1 MDVLDFYSAQI
12 VTLQQEINN
21 LKKKKRNFGLGRLI
35 SFLGA
40 IVLFFVLLEFNGV
53 WAIIVA
59 IILLSAFIFITTKDI
74 DNLHRLKFKQVL
86 LTINEDEVKAL
97 QNDFSAFDDGDRF
110 RDQTHPYSNDL
121 DIFGRHSLFQ
131 WINRTTAAPAAHLLA
146 ARLSSPLEKETVL
159 QVQDAV
165 KELQPETDWRQQLQ
179 AIGMQSKM
187 NEDVYTQIKGWIE
200 REGEQAEN
208 KKVIGSLVIAFPVIT
223 LLIIILASFHILPWK
238 ILWISFC
245 AHLLLLW
252 RVNKI
257 VTPEYEFLSEA
268 INAIDSFY
276 GAIQWVTQKKFQSS
290 YLQKIQNKCYKEGHA
305 AFQLLDK
312 LKRTLHKM
320 HLRLNPL
327 VHFPLNLCVFWDW
340 YQYRKLTLWRNKYSS
355 DLSEWVKVY
364 AEMEVLSSFA
374 NMAFNH
380 PGWCYPE
387 IDDQHFMLSAKA
399 LGHPLI
405 PDDKRVCNDLQLN
418 GTGKIMLVTGSN
430 MAGKST
436 FLRTVGVNMI
446 LAMAGSSV
454 CAKEMFVS
462 TVKIISSMRIADNL
476 EENISTFYAELKKL
490 EFILQKVR
498 AHEKVFLLLDEIL
511 RGTNSQDRHT
521 GAKALIKQFLHEEA
535 VGILATHDLELTGMG
550 NEYKNQ
556 ILNYHFDAEVQ
567 DQELYFDY
575 KLKPGICTSMN
586 ASLLMRKI
594 GIEV

>member
-1 MDVLDFYSAQI
+1 MNMQEFYEQRISQ
-12 VTLQQEINN
+12 LQEDINL
-21 LKKKKRNFGLGRLI
+21 LKHRKRNLGLGRLI
-35 SFLGA
+35 SFVA
-40 IVLFFVLLEFNGV
+40 AVTLFFGLLEFNGMAAV
-53 WAIIVA
+53 ITAIVLL
-59 IILLSAFIFITTKDI
+59 IIFIFIAIKDL
-74 DNLHRLKFKQVL
+74 NNTRHLKFKQTL
-86 LTINEDEVKAL
+86 LTINQNELNACR
-97 QNDFSAFDDGDRF
+97 NDFSAFDDGDRF

-165 KELQPETDWRQQLQ
+165 KELEPEKDWRQQLQ

-187 NEDVYTQIKGWIE
+187 NEDVYTQIKEWIE
-200 REGEQAEN
+200 REQAEN
-208 KKVIGSLVIAFPVIT
+208 KKMIGSLVIAFPVIT

-245 AHLLLLW
+245 VHLLLLW

-268 INAIDSFY
+268 IHAIDSFY
-276 GAIQWVTQKKFQSS
+276 GAIQWITQKKFQSS
-290 YLQKIQNKCYKEGHA
+290 YLQKIQNKCYKEGQA

-312 LKRTLHKM
+312 LKGTLHKM

-327 VHFPLNLCVFWDW
+327 IHFPLNLCVFWDW
-340 YQYRKLTLWRNKYSS
+340 YQYRKLTLWRNKYST
-355 DLSEWVKVY
+355 DLLEWVKIY

-380 PGWCYPE
+380 PDWCYPE
-387 IDDQHFMLSAKA
+387 IADQHFMLSAKA
-399 LGHPLI
+399 LGHPLL
-405 PDDKRVCNDLQLN
+405 PDDKRICNDVN
-418 GTGKIMLVTGSN
+418 FSDTGKIMLVTGSN

-436 FLRTVGVNMI
+436 FLRTVGVNVI
-446 LAMAGSSV
+446 LAMAGSV
-454 CAKEMFVS
+454 ACAKEMIVS
-462 TVKIISSMRIADNL
+462 PVKIISSMRIADNL

-521 GAKALIKQFLHEEA
+521 GAKALIKQLLHEDA
-535 VGILATHDLELTGMG
+535 IGILATHDLELTGMG